1 MTPLT
6 YTKGLKS
13 IEYKFR
19 FENGHRASVYKEMPH
34 DLFIV
39 NTDVEFIHGTNL
51 TNIGVAMLLDDL
63 ACLGD
68 KKNAD

>member
-13 IEYKFR
+13 VEYKFE
-19 FENGHRASVYKEMPH
+19 FPNGHKARVYKEAPH

-39 NTDVEFIHGTNL
+39 NTDVELIHGTNL
-51 TNIGVAMLLDDL
+51 TNIGVEMLLNDL

-68 KKNAD
+68 KKNAN